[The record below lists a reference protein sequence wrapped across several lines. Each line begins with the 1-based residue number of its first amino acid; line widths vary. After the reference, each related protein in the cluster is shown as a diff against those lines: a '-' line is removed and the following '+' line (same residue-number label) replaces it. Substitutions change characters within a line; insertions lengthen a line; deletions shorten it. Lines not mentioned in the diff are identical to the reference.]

1 MKPLLEVAY
10 TIWPNDGENSYK
22 YVVQTGDFPELLLF
36 QYVEKDA
43 VKAEITISRP
53 EVALL
58 LVALT
63 RWLENTKEK

>member
-22 YVVQTGDFPELLLF
+22 YVVQTGDFPELLLL
-36 QYVEKDA
+36 QYIEKTV
-43 VKAEITISRP
+43 VKAEITMAAP

>member
-22 YVVQTGDFPELLLF
+22 YVVQTGDFPELLLL
-36 QYVEKDA
+36 QYIEKTV
-43 VKAEITISRP
+43 VKAEITMAAP

-58 LVALT
+58 RIALT
-63 RWLENTKEK
+63 KWLENTKEK